1 MLNVEDNTNKNSAT
15 DGIDR
20 WGSWGGSTKR
30 GKKGGKGI
38 QANLEKRKRW
48 EDVLQRTLL
57 QVEYVGNHKDIFRVF
72 SPQECLILSLI
83 LGQISA

>member
-30 GKKGGKGI
+30 GKKRGKGI

-48 EDVLQRTLL
+48 EDVLQRTL
-57 QVEYVGNHKDIFRVF
+57 
-72 SPQECLILSLI
+72 
-83 LGQISA
+83 